1 MAETFSVKE
10 TRALQLDMLAI
21 LILPCVSAW
30 YFYGSK
36 ALALVAVS
44 VVTAVA
50 CEFFGRRLLKQD
62 STVGDLSAVVT
73 GIIIALMLPAN
84 APLWLAAIGSSFAVI
99 AAKLPFGRT
108 ETLPFSPAAA
118 GMAFLTICFSDL
130 IFDYPQVSSS
140 NALLSGSSGSSLAYL
155 LSQNMSVSLSS
166 VKTIDIFTGNYPG
179 PMGAGCIIVL
189 LGSALYM
196 LIRRTK
202 LFISVAGF
210 VTGAALMAICFP
222 RVTNLFS
229 SIVLEL
235 AAGYM
240 IFAALFLLTEQGTQ
254 PVLPLS
260 RLLYGFFAGVICMLM
275 RRFGAYEECACFGI
289 LIINAAWPVADRQ
302 FEKLLAKRGTKKQ
315 GGKKNETV

>member
-1 MAETFSVKE
+1 MKEIFTVKE

-44 VVTAVA
+44 VITAVLS
-50 CEFFGRRLLKQD
+50 EFFGRKVLKQD
-62 STVGDLSAVVT
+62 STVSDLSAVVT
-73 GIIIALMLPAN
+73 GIVVALMLPVN
-84 APLWLAAIGSSFAVI
+84 APLWLAVTGSSFAII
-99 AAKLPFGRT
+99 AAKLPFGRA

-130 IFDYPQVSSS
+130 IFDYPQITAS
-140 NALLSGSSGSSLAYL
+140 NAMLSGSTGSSLAYM
-155 LSQNMSVSLSS
+155 LSQNMSVSLGS
-166 VKTIDIFTGNYPG
+166 VKAIDIFTGNHPG

-189 LGSALYM
+189 FGSALYM

-210 VTGAALMAICFP
+210 AAGAAFTALLFP
-222 RVTNLFS
+222 RVGNVLS
-229 SIVLEL
+229 SVVLEL

-254 PVLPLS
+254 PHHPVG
-260 RLLYGFFAGVICMLM
+260 RLLYGAFTGIICMLM
-275 RRFGAYEECACFGI
+275 RRFGAFEEGVCFGI
-289 LIINAAWPVADRQ
+289 LISQAAWPVIDKYLNILLYKTRQ
-302 FEKLLAKRGTKKQ
+302 RRKKA
-315 GGKKNETV
+315 

>member
-1 MAETFSVKE
+1 MKENFSVKE

-44 VVTAVA
+44 VITAVLS
-50 CEFFGRRLLKQD
+50 ELFGRKVLKQD
-62 STVGDLSAVVT
+62 STVSDLSAVVT
-73 GIIIALMLPAN
+73 GIIVALMLPAN
-84 APLWLAAIGSSFAVI
+84 APLWMAAIGSSFAII
-99 AAKLPFGRT
+99 AAKLPFGRV

-118 GMAFLTICFSDL
+118 GIAFLTICFSDL
-130 IFDYPQVSSS
+130 IFDYPQITAS
-140 NALLSGSSGSSLAYL
+140 NSMLSGSTGSSLAYM
-155 LSQNMSVSLSS
+155 LSQNMSVSLGS
-166 VKTIDIFTGNYPG
+166 VKAIDIFTGNHPG

-189 LGSALYM
+189 FGSALYM

-210 VTGAALMAICFP
+210 AIGAAFTALLFP
-222 RVTNLFS
+222 RVGNVLS
-229 SIVLEL
+229 SVVLEL

-254 PVLPLS
+254 PRHPIS
-260 RLLYGFFAGVICMLM
+260 CLLYGAFTGIICMLM
-275 RRFGAYEECACFGI
+275 RRFGAFEEGACFGI
-289 LIINAAWPVADRQ
+289 LVSQAAWPVINKYLNILLYKTRQ
-302 FEKLLAKRGTKKQ
+302 RRKKA
-315 GGKKNETV
+315 

>member
-1 MAETFSVKE
+1 MKEIFTVKE

-44 VVTAVA
+44 VITAVLS
-50 CEFFGRRLLKQD
+50 EFFGRKVLKQD
-62 STVGDLSAVVT
+62 STVSDLSAVVT
-73 GIIIALMLPAN
+73 GIVVALMLPAN
-84 APLWLAAIGSSFAVI
+84 APLWLAASGSSFAII
-99 AAKLPFGRT
+99 AAKLPFGRA

-130 IFDYPQVSSS
+130 IFDYPQITASS
-140 NALLSGSSGSSLAYL
+140 AMLSGSTGSSLAYM
-155 LSQNMSVSLSS
+155 LSQNMSVSLGS
-166 VKTIDIFTGNYPG
+166 VKAIDIFTGNHPG

-189 LGSALYM
+189 FGSALYM

-210 VTGAALMAICFP
+210 AAGAALTALLFP
-222 RVTNLFS
+222 RVGNVLS
-229 SIVLEL
+229 SVVLEL

-254 PVLPLS
+254 PHHPVG
-260 RLLYGFFAGVICMLM
+260 RLLYGAFTGIICMLM
-275 RRFGAYEECACFGI
+275 RRFGAFEEGVCFGI
-289 LIINAAWPVADRQ
+289 LISQAAWPVIDKYLNILLYKTRQ
-302 FEKLLAKRGTKKQ
+302 RRKKA
-315 GGKKNETV
+315 

>member
-30 YFYGSK
+30 YFYGAK
-36 ALALVAVS
+36 ALALIGIS
-44 VVTAVA
+44 VVTAVI
-50 CEFFGRRLLKQD
+50 CEYFGRKILKQD
-62 STVGDLSAVVT
+62 STVSDLSAIVT

-84 APLWLAAIGSSFAVI
+84 APLWIPAIGSSFAII
-99 AAKLPFGRT
+99 AAKLPFGRS

-118 GMAFLTICFSDL
+118 GIAFLTICFSDL
-130 IFDYPQVSSS
+130 IFDYPRISAS
-140 NALLSGSSGSSLAYL
+140 NTILSGSSGSSLAYM
-155 LSQNMSVSLSS
+155 LSQNMSINLGS
-166 VKTIDIFTGNYPG
+166 VKAIDIFTGNHPG

-189 LGSALYM
+189 SGSALYLM
-196 LIRRTK
+196 IRRTK
-202 LFISVAGF
+202 LFISFAGF
-210 VTGAALMAICFP
+210 IAGAALMAVCFP

-229 SIVLEL
+229 SVVLEL

-254 PVLPLS
+254 PRLPVS
-260 RLLYGFFAGVICMLM
+260 QLLYGIFGGIICMLM

-289 LIINAAWPVADRQ
+289 LIMNAAWPVIDKQ
-302 FEKLLAKRGTKKQ
+302 LEKLLTKKRPKNA
-315 GGKKNETV
+315 GGKRNETH